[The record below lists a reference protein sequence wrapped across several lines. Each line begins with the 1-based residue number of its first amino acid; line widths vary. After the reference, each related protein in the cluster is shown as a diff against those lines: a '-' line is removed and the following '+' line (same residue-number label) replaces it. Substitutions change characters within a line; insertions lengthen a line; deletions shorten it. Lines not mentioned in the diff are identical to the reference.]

1 MIRRDGAL
9 TSLWQDTT
17 SREKESLAG
26 NRISVEDKSF
36 DVVIVGGGITGLTT
50 GVLLQ
55 ESGFKCAILEAHTL
69 CFGTTGGT
77 TAHLN
82 TVLDTPYTTIIK
94 NFNKDTA
101 QVIADA
107 ARSAIELIRSNI
119 NKYNIQCGFEWATA
133 HMFSQTQDQTKELHE
148 IYEASKGLGIH
159 IEYTHKLPVNIPMD
173 RAVAIHG
180 QAKFHPTRYAMA
192 LAEAFQ
198 TLGGRIIEYCRV
210 TGAENN
216 DPVTVHTERGDITCT
231 YLIYATHIPPGLN
244 IPMDTRCAPYRSYVM
259 AVTLKGD
266 YPQGL
271 VYDMY
276 DPYHYYR
283 TQMID
288 GKPFFIVGGEDHKTG
303 HEENTQASFLRLEAH
318 INSYFDVDQVL
329 YKWSSQYFE
338 PVDGIP
344 YIGHLPGE
352 PGNIL
357 VATGFGGNGM
367 IYSAVSALLFKE
379 LLLKETEKYAPVFNP
394 NRIKP
399 IAGFTNFVKENAD
412 VAKTWMGK
420 LLPSDKLES
429 FSDMASG
436 EGRVVKVDGE
446 TIALYKDEG
455 GELHAL
461 SPTCTHMGCHVTW
474 NNMEKTWDCPCH
486 GARYS
491 PDGAVLTGPTTR
503 SLENIDIRSLA
514 EDKCL

>member
-9 TSLWQDTT
+9 TSLWQDTI
-17 SREKESLAG
+17 SREQESLTG
-26 NRISVEDKSF
+26 NRISTEDKSF
-36 DVVIVGGGITGLTT
+36 DVVIVGGGITGLST
-50 GVLLQ
+50 GLLLQ
-55 ESGFKCAILEAHTL
+55 ESGFKCAILEANTL

-82 TVLDTPYTTIIK
+82 TILDTPYPTIIK
-94 NFNKDTA
+94 NFNKEAART
-101 QVIADA
+101 IAGA
-107 ARSAIELIRSNI
+107 ARSAIDLIFRNI
-119 NKYNIQCGFEWATA
+119 NKYNIQCGFEWVTA
-133 HMFSQTQDQTKELHE
+133 YMFSQTQDQTEELQQ
-148 IYEASKGLGIH
+148 IYEASKSLGID
-159 IEYTHKLPVNIPMD
+159 IEYTHKLPVTIPMS
-173 RAVAIHG
+173 RSVAIHN
-180 QAKFHPTRYAMA
+180 QAKFHPTQYVMR

-216 DPVTVHTERGDITCT
+216 DPITVHTERGDVTST
-231 YLIYATHIPPGLN
+231 YLIYATHIPPGMN
-244 IPMDTRCAPYRSYVM
+244 ILDTRCAPYRSYVM

-266 YPQGL
+266 YPKGL

-283 TQMID
+283 TQVID
-288 GKPFFIVGGEDHKTG
+288 GKPYFIVGGEDHKTG
-303 HEENTQASFLRLEAH
+303 HEENTQASFLKLEAH
-318 INSYFDVDQVL
+318 IHSLFNVDQVL

-344 YIGHLPGE
+344 YIGHLPGQ

-412 VAKTWMGK
+412 VVKTWVGK

-436 EGRVVKVDGE
+436 EGRIVKVDGE
-446 TIALYKDEG
+446 TIALYKDERE
-455 GELHAL
+455 ELHAL

-474 NNMEKTWDCPCH
+474 NNMEKSWDCPCH

-503 SLENIDIRSLA
+503 SLENIDIRDLVG
-514 EDKCL
+514 DKCL